1 MTDRC
6 QPLPEP
12 DSYQPGQIIAAL
24 LHPAV
29 IVGALGY
36 FVDIYD
42 LVLFGVV
49 RVSSLK
55 DLGLS
60 GDRLAIDGAW
70 LINWQMGGMLLGGL
84 LWGLLGDRFGR
95 LKVLFGSIV
104 LYSLANIANAFVH
117 DLTTYTVCRFIAGIG
132 LAGELGGSITLVAE
146 ILPRGLRGYGTMM
159 VSAVGVLGAVV
170 AGLAAIYYP
179 VWRHLYIAGGFLGF
193 LLLFLRVLVRESG
206 MYQNMAGIHPPTFAS
221 QLGLLAAPHR
231 LGRYLCCILIG
242 LPCWYVIGLLVVF
255 SPEFGK
261 AMDATAPIVAGTALA
276 WTYGGICVGDLASN
290 LLCQV
295 AKARKSILLGFI
307 IAALVLSATFLLL
320 RQPTPFLLYAVVFI
334 LGISVGYWSIF
345 VTIAAEHF
353 GTNMR
358 ATVAT
363 TVPNFTRGAV
373 IPITSLFLLFK
384 GNPQVPWLSSIS
396 SALLVGGICFALA
409 FIGIFGLRETF
420 QDDLDYLEK

>member
-1 MTDRC
+1 MPSRRESPSHTPR
-6 QPLPEP
+6 E
-12 DSYQPGQIIAAL
+12 IIAAL
-24 LHPAV
+24 IHPAV

-49 RVSSLK
+49 RVASLK

-60 GDRLAIDGAW
+60 GEQLALDGAW
-70 LINWQMGGMLLGGL
+70 LINWQMGGMIFGGI

-95 LKVLFGSIV
+95 LKILFGSII
-104 LYSLANIANAFVH
+104 LYSLANIANAFVY
-117 DLTTYTVCRFIAGIG
+117 DVNSYTVCRFLAGIG

-146 ILPRGLRGYGTMM
+146 ILPRTLRGYGTMM
-159 VSAVGVLGAVV
+159 VSAIGVLGAVV
-170 AGLAAIYYP
+170 AGLAALYFP
-179 VWRHLYIAGGFLGF
+179 WRELYIAGGFLG
-193 LLLFLRVLVRESG
+193 LVLLFLRVLVSESG
-206 MYQNMAGIHPPTFAS
+206 MYKSMEGTNRPTFAS
-221 QLGLLAAPHR
+221 QLGLIIAPQR
-231 LGRYLCCILIG
+231 IGRYLCCIMVG
-242 LPCWYVIGLLVVF
+242 LPCWYVIGLLIVF

-261 AMDATAPIVAGTALA
+261 ALGATAPIVAGTALA

-290 LLCQV
+290 ILCQF
-295 AKARKSILLGFI
+295 ARARKNVLLGFI
-307 IAALVLSATFLLL
+307 IAALVLSLAYFCLQQPSPHSVYAIGFLL
-320 RQPTPFLLYAVVFI
+320 
-334 LGISVGYWSIF
+334 GITVGYWSIF

-384 GNPQVPWLSSIS
+384 GYQLGTIS
-396 SALLVGGICFALA
+396 SARLVGAIAFGLA
-409 FIGIFGLRETF
+409 FIGFAGLRETF
-420 QDDLDYLEK
+420 NDDLDYLEK